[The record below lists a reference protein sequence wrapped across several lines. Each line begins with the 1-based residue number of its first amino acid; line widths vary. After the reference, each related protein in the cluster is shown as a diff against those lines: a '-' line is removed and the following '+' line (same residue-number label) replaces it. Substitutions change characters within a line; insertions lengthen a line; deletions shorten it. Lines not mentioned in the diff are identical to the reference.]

1 MAKKFKSVLDMVQG
15 LSEDPGTTKAFQQK
29 VQSRVVISRLIAL
42 RIQQKIGQDAIAQ
55 AMNCTQSRVSKLEN
69 GPDSALTLQDLDA
82 YMRVLKLEVTLFIR
96 SEGDSLMDVVKSHA
110 FQMMACLQQIKE
122 LSKDDKVMEHGAAL
136 AYVETLMNMT
146 TMILQQG
153 ASLPQFQSAMNGL
166 MKSHPK
172 GSKLAPRQRL
182 RIMEDSALAPT

>member
-1 MAKKFKSVLDMVQG
+1 MFPDGHSENAVKTQIWIAVSVYVLV
-15 LSEDPGTTKAFQQK
+15 
-29 VQSRVVISRLIAL
+29 
-42 RIQQKIGQDAIAQ
+42 AIV
-55 AMNCTQSRVSKLEN
+55 RK
-69 GPDSALTLQDLDA
+69 
-82 YMRVLKLEVTLFIR
+82 RLKLEVSLFIR

-110 FQMMACLQQIKE
+110 FQMMACLQQIKG

-166 MKSHPK
+166 MQSQQKANK
-172 GSKLAPRQRL
+172 VKPRQRL
-182 RIMEDSALAPT
+182 RIMDDSELAPR

>member
-15 LSEDPGTTKAFQQK
+15 LSADPTTTTAFQQK
-29 VQSRVVISRLIAL
+29 VQSRMVISRLIAL
-42 RIQQKIGQDAIAQ
+42 RIKQGVGQDAIAQ

-69 GPDSALTLQDLDA
+69 GLDSALTLQDLDA
-82 YMRVLKLEVTLFIR
+82 YMRVLKLEVSLFIR
-96 SEGDSLMDVVKSHA
+96 SEGDSLVDVVKSHA
-110 FQMMACLQQIKE
+110 FQMMACLQQIKD
-122 LSKDDKVMEHGAAL
+122 LSQDDKVMEHGAAL

-166 MKSHPK
+166 MQSQQK
-172 GSKLAPRQRL
+172 GNKVNPRQRL
-182 RIMEDSALAPT
+182 RIMDDSELAPT